1 MILLRFCYFCP
12 KTKTRK
18 PAKHSYSPC
27 LNSWTVWIT
36 SESMWGMFSIICVWR
51 CLCVV
56 ANTDFKF
63 SVFTYKDQ
71 LKLFWGLYGKSY
83 CYFELCLS
91 HHWPDTECMSFT
103 LLRWTGR
110 ANQMFRSHS
119 QRGVKVALE
128 KKKYLFTAIGISHL
142 FLPMENKSRWY
153 IRLWTVKRSSYLLL
167 LLHVIAEKPFSISSI
182 DLLSCLNLIKI
193 TFTGLT

>member
-1 MILLRFCYFCP
+1 MRDFITPFHNTFHERHDLSFRWW
-12 KTKTRK
+12 KTW
-18 PAKHSYSPC
+18 AQSCAHYHSLPP
-27 LNSWTVWIT
+27 L
-36 SESMWGMFSIICVWR
+36 WR
-51 CLCVV
+51 C
-56 ANTDFKF
+56 A
-63 SVFTYKDQ
+63 
-71 LKLFWGLYGKSY
+71 
-83 CYFELCLS
+83 
-91 HHWPDTECMSFT
+91 HWPDTKCMSFT

-119 QRGVKVALE
+119 PRGVKVALE

-153 IRLWTVKRSSYLLL
+153 IRLWTVKRSSKLLL